1 MHNTQQILNGAVSIF
16 PLFTLLNFTSI
27 SLKRLRGA
35 VFGTNTTVLLL
46 IQYETLDT
54 LIRKSNNLE
63 PGGKL
68 HGSPQTILANEEI
81 VF

>member
-1 MHNTQQILNGAVSIF
+1 M
-16 PLFTLLNFTSI
+16 LNFTSI
-27 SLKRLRGA
+27 SLTRLRGA
-35 VFGTNTTVLLL
+35 VLGTNRTVLPL

-68 HGSPQTILANEEI
+68 HGSPQIISASEET